1 MYLVVSGEG
10 ETDIGKSNEA
20 IGPLSKLIDKFI
32 EPHIQY
38 SLLDTEMFKVVHET
52 EITRISRDRA
62 IIKPLSRRGKK
73 TEHETREFYS
83 AARAVA
89 HVAQNVKVQ
98 PSLAVLFHDSDSN
111 KWPDY
116 NTKRLSMEHGFQAQG
131 FENGVPFVA
140 QPKSEA
146 WLLCALKN
154 GYQNCTA
161 LEARSGNDY
170 SPKSLKGELEEF
182 LGEPATR
189 EKLNDLVDEGK
200 VDLAQITDM
209 KSMTDFQES
218 MKEVLGRILGTPI
231 E

>member
-32 EPHIQY
+32 ELYSGY
-38 SLLDTEMFKVVHET
+38 SLLEAEMLEVIHET
-52 EITRISRDRA
+52 RITEISRDRT

-73 TEHETREFYS
+73 TQQETREFYS
-83 AARAVA
+83 AARALA
-89 HVAQNVKVQ
+89 YIAQNVEVQ

-116 NTKRLSMEHGFQAQG
+116 NTKRLSMEHGFETQEY
-131 FENGVPFVA
+131 ENGVPFVA

-154 GYQNCTA
+154 GYQNCSSF
-161 LEARSGNDY
+161 ESRSGNDN
-170 SPKSLKGELEEF
+170 SPNSLKGELEEH
-182 LGEPATR
+182 LGEASTR
-189 EKLNDLVDEGK
+189 IKLNELVDDGQI
-200 VDLAQITDM
+200 DLAQITDM
-209 KSMTDFQES
+209 ESMTDFQNS
-218 MKEVLGRILGTPI
+218 MKEVLERILGTPI
-231 E
+231 D